1 MLIFGCNGIEEAYG
15 SAVPNEW
22 LVSWV
27 SKHLGIKD
35 FGPCVTIGVVHKD
48 QIVAVALYNKYLHPN
63 IEITFAT
70 TSPRWQSPGAV
81 RGILS
86 YPYLQLHCKRIT
98 ATVEATNQRTRAFL
112 CRLGFKQEGYHPDVF
127 EHGDAV
133 TYGLLRKDAA
143 RWIAEEKPHVEAAAA
158 HTA

>member
-1 MLIFGCNGIEEAYG
+1 MLIFGLNGIREAVG
-15 SAVPNEW
+15 NSVPNEW

-27 SKHLGIKD
+27 SQRLDIAN
-35 FGPCVTIGVVHKD
+35 FGPCVTIGVVHKEH
-48 QIVAVALYNKYLHPN
+48 IVAVALYNKYLHPN

-70 TSPRWQSPGAV
+70 SSPRWQSPGAV

-86 YPYLQLHCKRIT
+86 YPFVQLNCKRIT
-98 ATVEATNQRTRAFL
+98 ATTEATNERTRIFL
-112 CRLGFKQEGYHPDVF
+112 CRLGFRQEGYHPDVF

-143 RWIAEEKPHVEAAAA
+143 RWIEEKPHVETATASAA
-158 HTA
+158 